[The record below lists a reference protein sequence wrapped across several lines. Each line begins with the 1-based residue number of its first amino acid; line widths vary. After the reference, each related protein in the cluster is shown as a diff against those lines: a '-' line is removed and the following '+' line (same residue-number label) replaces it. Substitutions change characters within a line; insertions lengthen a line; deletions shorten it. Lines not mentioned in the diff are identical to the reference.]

1 MPPLSILIWL
11 PAACGVLGAILCT
24 LVGRARASS
33 SSSPPS
39 SSTTTPTSS
48 SSTTTTTADTATAT
62 ARWGIPGVLALI
74 GALGA
79 LGLAI
84 GYIADYAPG
93 TSGLTHVTDVV
104 WISEL
109 GIHYKLGVSGLNV
122 FLVGL
127 TTLLFAAATVAA
139 NLRMW
144 QRPRVFWFFFMLA
157 ESAVL
162 GALLAQDLALFVAF
176 FDLMLIPFYFLTG
189 MWGRG
194 TREERVRATIKLVI
208 YTLVGSLLMLAA
220 AIATGVLA
228 SQQGG
233 GHITFVLSAL
243 QATPLGKGSQEWIFL
258 FFAAAFLVKMPAFPL
273 HGWMPDGYRAM
284 PIEVLM
290 VFSGVLSKVGAYGF
304 LAIVLPL
311 FPQGAAHFQTLLLI
325 VALVSIL
332 YGSAVA
338 FTQTDAR
345 LIAGYSSVAQLGFI
359 TLGIFA
365 LNPQGAQGALLQM
378 VNHGLVVAPL
388 LFIVAVLSRRA
399 GGSEDVREMGGIAFR
414 APVLASIFLIVS
426 LATLAMPGSANFVGE
441 FLILLGVFQAKLAIA
456 IVAFAGVVMA
466 SVYALRLFI
475 RAMHNRVGEG
485 VDSREISVRDG
496 LVVVPLVAVIVFMA
510 VYPQLALRRSEGST
524 KAAVASAQ
532 ADLKPTIQTSASTLP

>member
-11 PAACGVLGAILCT
+11 PLFCGVLGAILCT
-24 LVGRARASS
+24 LVGRTRASS
-33 SSSPPS
+33 FSSSGAAPPAS
-39 SSTTTPTSS
+39 GVES
-48 SSTTTTTADTATAT
+48 
-62 ARWGIPGVLALI
+62 ARMDAAPDARGGGWDIPGVVALI
-74 GALGA
+74 GTLGA

-84 GYIADYAPG
+84 GYIADYSPG

-127 TTLLFAAATVAA
+127 TTLLFAAATIAA
-139 NLRMW
+139 NLRSW
-144 QRPRVFWFFFMLA
+144 ERPRLFWCFFMLA

-194 TREERVRATIKLVI
+194 TREERVKATIKLVI

-228 SQQGG
+228 AQQGG
-233 GHITFVLSAL
+233 GHITFVLSSL
-243 QATPLGKGSQEWIFL
+243 QALTPLPKGSQEWIFL

-311 FPQGAAHFQTLLLI
+311 FPQGAAHFQTLMLI

-345 LIAGYSSVAQLGFI
+345 LIVGYSSVAQLGFI

-388 LFIVAVLSRRA
+388 LFIVAVLSRRV
-399 GGSEDVREMGGIAFR
+399 GGSEDVRDMGGIAFR

-441 FLILLGVFQAKLAIA
+441 FMILLGVFQAKLAIA

-475 RAMHNRVGEG
+475 RAMHNRVGKD
-485 VDSREISVRDG
+485 VDSHEISPRDG
-496 LVVVPLVAVIVFMA
+496 LVLVPLVAVIVFMA
-510 VYPQLALRRSEGST
+510 IYPQLALKRSEGST

-532 ADLKPTIQTSASTLP
+532 AALKPSFPTSASALP